1 MHDKICHN
9 ITKYCKNITKNIT
22 QLEFVIFSQ
31 KYDRIYEENI
41 RRVLPFHIEL
51 RPYFFPQLYVVEL
64 RRRRGL
70 PECTRHLSRLLHRR
84 LVPTQADEEEPRP
97 EALR

>member
-9 ITKYCKNITKNIT
+9 ITKFCKNITKNIT

-41 RRVLPFHIEL
+41 RRVHFLEGGEN
-51 RPYFFPQLYVVEL
+51 YFSSKVVKFW
-64 RRRRGL
+64 GL
-70 PECTRHLSRLLHRR
+70 ATHY
-84 LVPTQADEEEPRP
+84 
-97 EALR
+97 

>member
-41 RRVLPFHIEL
+41 RRIVKLNEPFILKAKKNIRKQKSIE
-51 RPYFFPQLYVVEL
+51 F
-64 RRRRGL
+64 
-70 PECTRHLSRLLHRR
+70 
-84 LVPTQADEEEPRP
+84 
-97 EALR
+97 